1 MKEYMNTNLSPARR
15 AELLLAELGPEEK
28 LSQLICF
35 MPIQKGAC
43 DELRQKYPQGAGHI
57 SCLQMRGLKTLEE
70 GAEFQREIQ
79 DIVMAES
86 EHHIPAIFHME
97 GLCGAYIQE
106 AASFPS
112 GIGRASSWD
121 PELEERVGGIVGRQE
136 RAIGVSETLA
146 PVLDISRDARMGR
159 QGETYGEDP
168 TLAAAMGTAYVKGLQ
183 GQDEGGMRSEGVAKH
198 FLGFH
203 ASIGGIH
210 GTECDISERQLREVY
225 AKPFQ
230 AAITEGGLRGVM
242 PCYNTINGQP
252 VSASGE
258 ILTGL
263 LREEMGFDGIV
274 VSDYG
279 AIQNIHTVQRA
290 AESLTEAGRIAMEAG
305 MDVELQMQCCYN
317 EELLRQF
324 VEGSADMRV
333 LDRAVRR
340 VLEAKFRMG
349 LFEHPYALS
358 GQALKAAFSCQEDR
372 ETALEAAKESLVLLK
387 NNGVLPIAKDVKKIA
402 VIGCHAAD
410 PKIYYGGYTHFSMEE
425 GEMAAISTM
434 AGLDATRNGKAV
446 EMETIPGTPIQADQ
460 EVFWEVLR
468 RQNPG
473 VKSMVDALREKLPDV
488 QIDWAYGY
496 PFAGN
501 DLSYH
506 EEALALAQGADLV
519 IVTLGGKHGTSS
531 IASMGEGIDAADINL
546 PVCQEV
552 FLEKLAALDKPSA
565 AVHFNGRAIS
575 SNAADRYLGAI
586 LEAWNP
592 AEGAAEAIASALTGE
607 YNPGGKLPVTVA
619 RHTGQIPIYYNH
631 KNNSSW
637 HQQGSIAFPDYVDC
651 PHAPRYFF
659 GHGLSYTTFAYSDV
673 ALEKKELTP
682 GQPLTVSVTV
692 ENTGTCAGD
701 EVVQLYIRDLYA
713 SMSRPVLELAG
724 FKRIRLA
731 PGEKQ
736 RLTFLV
742 KPGQLAFLDRAMRWK
757 VEAGEYEV
765 SVGSSS
771 VDLRS
776 TETFFVTA
784 DAYVDGKTRG
794 FYADVWQS

>member
-15 AELLLAELGPEEK
+15 AELLLSQMSLEEK

-35 MPIQKGAC
+35 PPAQKGAYETLER
-43 DELRQKYPQGAGHI
+43 DFPQGAGHI

-79 DIVMAES
+79 DIVMRKS

-97 GLCGAYIQE
+97 GLCGAYIQG
-106 AASFPS
+106 ATSFPS

-121 PELEERVGGIVGRQE
+121 PALEERVGEIVGRQE

-168 TLAAAMGTAYVKGLQ
+168 ALAAAMGTAYVKGLQ
-183 GQDEGGMRSEGVAKH
+183 GTDEGGMRTEGVAKH

-210 GTECDISERQLREVY
+210 GTECDISERQLREIY

-252 VSASGE
+252 VSSTVE

-263 LREEMGFDGIV
+263 LREEMGFDGIA

-279 AIQNIHTVQRA
+279 AIENIYTVQRA
-290 AESLTEAGRIAMEAG
+290 AESRTDAGLRAMEAG
-305 MDVELQMQCCYN
+305 MDVELPMMCCYD
-317 EELLRQF
+317 EKLLARF
-324 VEGSADMRV
+324 AEGSADIRV
-333 LDRAVRR
+333 LDQAVLR
-340 VLEAKFRMG
+340 VLETKFRMG
-349 LFEHPYALS
+349 LFEHPYALT
-358 GQALKAAFSCQEDR
+358 GEELRCVFFREGDK
-372 ETALEAAKESLVLLK
+372 ETALDAAKESLVLLK
-387 NNGVLPIAKDVKKIA
+387 NTGVLPIAKDVKKIA

-410 PKIYYGGYTHFSMEE
+410 PKIYYGGYTHFSMAE
-425 GEMAAISTM
+425 GEVAAISTM
-434 AGLDATRNGKAV
+434 AGIDATKNGKAV

-460 EVFWEVLR
+460 EAFWEVLR

-473 VKSMVDALREKLPDV
+473 VKSLLDALREKLPDV
-488 QIDWAYGY
+488 QTDWAYGY
-496 PFAGN
+496 PFAGD
-501 DLSYH
+501 DLSGH
-506 EEALALAQGADLV
+506 EEALALAKEADLV

-531 IASMGEGIDAADINL
+531 IASMGEGIDASDINL
-546 PVCQEV
+546 PVCQEA
-552 FLEKLAALDKPSA
+552 FLEKLGALHKPVA

-575 SNAADRYLGAI
+575 SDAADRYADAI

-592 AEGAAEAIASALTGE
+592 AEGGAEAIAAALTGE

-619 RHTGQIPIYYNH
+619 RHAGQIPIYYNH

-651 PHAPRYFF
+651 PHAPRYYF
-659 GHGLSYTTFAYSDV
+659 GHGLSYTTFDYTEFS
-673 ALEKKELTP
+673 LEKKELWP
-682 GQPLTVSVTV
+682 GEAPVIHVTV
-692 ENTGTCAGD
+692 ENTGACAGD
-701 EVVQLYIRDLYA
+701 EVIQLYIRDLCA

-724 FKRIRLA
+724 FKRIHLA
-731 PGEKQ
+731 PGEK
-736 RLTFLV
+736 RELTFRV
-742 KPGQLAFLDRAMRWK
+742 KPGQLAFLDCTMRWK
-757 VEAGEYEV
+757 IEAGEYEV

-771 VDLRS
+771 VDLKF
-776 TETFFVTA
+776 TDTFRVTA
-784 DAYVDGKTRG
+784 DAYVEGKTRG
-794 FYADVWQS
+794 FYAEVF